1 MRSIAIHWYRKVFG
15 APAGSDIREEGL
27 DTVLDGNTAVS
38 ISEAA
43 IASRAI
49 QNAEG
54 PRGMV
59 AAATGLALAGGRATA
74 FLSGTDIAATQD
86 LLISAAGKH
95 APLVLHLAT
104 RAAAAHGATLGSGH
118 ESVHLS
124 ADTGFFMLFAANV
137 QEAVDFTYIA
147 RRVSE
152 ESLVPG
158 MVIMDGEQTALAPQ
172 DTRLLSPAQVSGFL
186 GSAHTQIES
195 PTAAQKLLF
204 GETRRRVVA
213 WHDLDEPALTG
224 ALFEQDSFALGAY
237 ARRPFFDA
245 FVEESLEKSF
255 EQFSRKAGRRYES
268 ISRYRLD
275 DAKTVLLAQGSAIET
290 ARVAADF

>member
-1 MRSIAIHWYRKVFG
+1 MAGMRSIAIHWYRKVFG

-27 DTVLDGNTAVS
+27 DTVLDGNTAVA

-43 IASRAI
+43 IASRAVHA
-49 QNAEG
+49 AEG

-59 AAATGLALAGGRATA
+59 AAATGLALAGRRATA
-74 FLSGTDIAATQD
+74 FLSGTDIAAAQD

-104 RAAAAHGATLGSGH
+104 RAVAAHGATLGSGH

-124 ADTGFFMLFAANV
+124 ADSGFFMLFAANV

-147 RRVSE
+147 RRVAE

-186 GSAHTQIES
+186 GA
-195 PTAAQKLLF
+195 
-204 GETRRRVVA
+204 
-213 WHDLDEPALTG
+213 
-224 ALFEQDSFALGAY
+224 
-237 ARRPFFDA
+237 ARRH
-245 FVEESLEKSF
+245 KS
-255 EQFSRKAGRRYES
+255 SRRPPRKNCCLARPGAAYRPGT
-268 ISRYRLD
+268 ISTNPR
-275 DAKTVLLAQGSAIET
+275 
-290 ARVAADF
+290 